1 MDDLVMKLGHMD
13 YRDALAANKYILEAK
28 RHGDYHQQARAK
40 TLSLALN
47 RMSRLKREQI
57 DKQAQKD
64 LAGSQSDTKVDQADR
79 DERKLELV
87 MAEDAIMAQVY
98 QQMFSE
104 VKTGAEQEMDDL
116 KKLHKKFDYYYD
128 KDKMADKLP
137 SRWYNVEELDED
149 GDLQYSTEFTDSAD
163 DLIYK
168 RYKVQQFTLREKVAD
183 YHARIGH
190 LQMQA
195 GLHKAGSL
203 GGDEEEEEA
212 ASDGR
217 RQTPLQA
224 LAAATEE

>member
-1 MDDLVMKLGHMD
+1 
-13 YRDALAANKYILEAK
+13 
-28 RHGDYHQQARAK
+28 
-40 TLSLALN
+40 
-47 RMSRLKREQI
+47 
-57 DKQAQKD
+57 
-64 LAGSQSDTKVDQADR
+64 
-79 DERKLELV
+79 

-98 QQMFSE
+98 QQMYNE

-116 KKLHKKFDYYYD
+116 KKLHNKFDYYYD

-137 SRWYNVEELDED
+137 SRWYNVEELDKD

-183 YHARIGH
+183 YHARISH

-203 GGDEEEEEA
+203 GGEEQIVVN
-212 ASDGR
+212 GR
-217 RQTPLQA
+217 RQTPL
-224 LAAATEE
+224 

>member
-1 MDDLVMKLGHMD
+1 
-13 YRDALAANKYILEAK
+13 
-28 RHGDYHQQARAK
+28 
-40 TLSLALN
+40 
-47 RMSRLKREQI
+47 
-57 DKQAQKD
+57 
-64 LAGSQSDTKVDQADR
+64 
-79 DERKLELV
+79 

-98 QQMFSE
+98 QQMYSE

-128 KDKMADKLP
+128 KDKMADKLR

-168 RYKVQQFTLREKVAD
+168 RYKVQQFTLREKVVD

-203 GGDEEEEEA
+203 GEDETA
-212 ASDGR
+212 TDTDGR

>member
-1 MDDLVMKLGHMD
+1 
-13 YRDALAANKYILEAK
+13 
-28 RHGDYHQQARAK
+28 
-40 TLSLALN
+40 
-47 RMSRLKREQI
+47 
-57 DKQAQKD
+57 
-64 LAGSQSDTKVDQADR
+64 
-79 DERKLELV
+79 

-98 QQMFSE
+98 QQMYSE

-137 SRWYNVEELDED
+137 SRWYNVEELDKD

-183 YHARIGH
+183 YQARISH

-203 GGDEEEEEA
+203 GGEEQIVVN
-212 ASDGR
+212 GR

-224 LAAATEE
+224 LALAT

>member
-47 RMSRLKREQI
+47 RMTRLKREQI
-57 DKQAQKD
+57 EKRAQKD
-64 LAGSQSDTKVDQADR
+64 LAATQTDTRVDQTDR

-98 QQMFSE
+98 QQMYNE

-116 KKLHKKFDYYYD
+116 KKLHNKFDYYYD

-137 SRWYNVEELDED
+137 SRWYNVEELDKD

-183 YHARIGH
+183 YHARISH

-203 GGDEEEEEA
+203 GGEEQIVVN
-212 ASDGR
+212 GR
-217 RQTPLQA
+217 RQTPL
-224 LAAATEE
+224 